1 MTQLMRPRNADAAQK
16 SNANHSPRAAVSV
29 DELKRGWAAVQAG
42 QFRRSGTHTPTPSA
56 GPAAPRVTTRQ
67 EPNQPQRAW
76 VQAPTEHVVTVLGCA
91 GSVGASTIALA
102 IATAGV
108 DALATPS
115 IRPRSRVIECA
126 SVTASGLAGVS
137 TAELGAGPESGW
149 VHGTRDEV
157 LIERVADILAGVEEV
172 PVPSDL
178 DDSTARPVGL
188 TVLDVAWEFGQILAG
203 NSWLRDHVVAAE
215 SLVLVTTATVP
226 GLRRLEGVLDL
237 LNDVQATHTHG
248 PVPVAVVGP
257 RRRRWVKGLQRS
269 ADPRTRALLRSE
281 QVIEVP
287 NDTGLAAWGL
297 GSAPLPAA
305 LLNAAADLLR
315 HLPAGNTHQK
325 HTDTEGSSS

>member
-42 QFRRSGTHTPTPSA
+42 QFRRSGTHTLTPSA
-56 GPAAPRVTTRQ
+56 GPAAPRATTRQ

-102 IATAGV
+102 IATAGA
-108 DALATPS
+108 DAIAGSS

-126 SVTASGLAGVS
+126 SVTACGLAGVS

-172 PVPSDL
+172 PVPSD
-178 DDSTARPVGL
+178 STARPVGL

-203 NSWLRDHVVAAE
+203 TSWLRDHVVAAE

-237 LNDVQATHTHG
+237 LQDAQATRTHG
-248 PVPVAVVGP
+248 LILTAVV
-257 RRRRWVKGLQRS
+257 RQERRRWTKGVERS
-269 ADPRTRALLRSE
+269 AGPRTRALLRSE

-287 NDTGLAAWGL
+287 DDPGLAARGL

-305 LLNAAADLLR
+305 LLNVAADLLR

-325 HTDTEGSSS
+325 HTDTQRSSS